1 MDETTEVKASSLV
14 ESLKETTAKLTEA
27 LAKVVED
34 VTTLQVTTYVADDV
48 DTVKYDPTTRA
59 LTGGAG
65 LHLRA
70 LTLIRFD
77 GDTSVCVPLKKEE
90 IDEALWKLHNET
102 VAQAQLNRQ
111 QFIQT
116 MAEAAANLI
125 KAIKTL

>member
-1 MDETTEVKASSLV
+1 MDEATEVKASTLV
-14 ESLKETTAKLTEA
+14 ESLKGTAAKLTEA
-27 LAKVVED
+27 LAKAVED
-34 VTTLQVTTYVADDV
+34 VTTLQVTTYVADEV
-48 DTVKYDPTTRA
+48 DTVKYDPQVRA
-59 LTGGAG
+59 LAGGAG

-70 LTLIRFD
+70 LTHIRFD

-125 KAIKTL
+125 KAIKSL

>member
-1 MDETTEVKASSLV
+1 MDEPTEVKASSLV

-27 LAKVVED
+27 LSKVAED
-34 VTTLQVTTYVADDV
+34 VTTLQVSTYVADEV
-48 DTVKYDPTTRA
+48 DTVKYNPEARA
-59 LTGGAG
+59 LTGGVG

-70 LTLIRFD
+70 MTHIRFD
-77 GDTSVCVPLKKEE
+77 GDTSVCVPVKKEE

-125 KAIKTL
+125 KAIKSL

>member
-1 MDETTEVKASSLV
+1 MDEQEVKASSLV

-27 LAKVVED
+27 LAAVVED
-34 VTTLQVTTYVADDV
+34 VTTLQVTTYVADEV
-48 DTVKYDPTTRA
+48 DAVEYDPQQRK
-59 LTGGAG
+59 LVGGAG

-70 LTLIRFD
+70 LTHIRFD

-90 IDEALWKLHNET
+90 VDEALWKLHNET

-125 KAIKTL
+125 KAIKSL